1 LGIIYKGE
9 IMEQIFAKGI
19 QEMGVF
25 TKGFFIA
32 LLSLGLMAC
41 GQSQDTEKADGAD
54 KAAPLEDSQQSDP
67 SSAAGPAFWKL
78 SDDDTTIYLF
88 GTVHILHKDINWK
101 NDALET
107 AWNASP
113 TIYFETDTGEEGQ
126 QKIAAMIPQI
136 GLNAPGVTLQSF
148 FTDEQWALIEEA
160 AAELSLP
167 IQSFQ
172 NMRPWLVGVL
182 LSVQMIMADGGDPE
196 SGVETILRA
205 DALAAGKSIRYFESV
220 EQQIG
225 FFADMSDEDAAE
237 LLYEGLVFY
246 NENPGYFQLLVDE
259 WLAGNVD
266 AIADIM
272 IEGLSGPDNV
282 AEVLLYSRNRNWVEE
297 LSRLMNEEE
306 GVFFVAVGAGHLAGE
321 KSVQDYLQQQGF
333 TVERQ

>member
-1 LGIIYKGE
+1 
-9 IMEQIFAKGI
+9 
-19 QEMGVF
+19 MGVLI
-25 TKGFFIA
+25 KGFFVI
-32 LLSLGLMAC
+32 LLSIGLIAC
-41 GQSQDTEKADGAD
+41 ERPQDTQKTEADDKTEPVEKA
-54 KAAPLEDSQQSDP
+54 QQS
-67 SSAAGPAFWKL
+67 SQSNATGPALWKL
-78 SDDDTTIYLF
+78 SDGDTTIYLF
-88 GTVHILHKDINWK
+88 GTVHILHKDIEWK
-101 NDALET
+101 NEPLEA
-107 AWNASP
+107 AWHASP
-113 TIYFETDTGEEGQ
+113 TIYFETDTSEEGQ

-136 GLNAPGVTLQSF
+136 GLNPPGVSLQSF
-148 FTDEQWALIEEA
+148 FTDAQWALIEETA
-160 AAELSLP
+160 TKLNLP

-182 LSVQMIMADGGDPE
+182 LSVQMIMADGGDPD

-205 DALAAGKSIRYFESV
+205 DAVAAGKSIRYFESV
-220 EQQIG
+220 EQQLG

-246 NENPGYFQLLVDE
+246 NENPGYFQKLVDE

-272 IEGLSGPDNV
+272 IEGLAGPDNV

-297 LSRLMNEEE
+297 LTRLMNEEE

>member
-1 LGIIYKGE
+1 MSVLVKSLFVI
-9 IMEQIFAKGI
+9 
-19 QEMGVF
+19 
-25 TKGFFIA
+25 
-32 LLSLGLMAC
+32 LLSIGLIAC
-41 GQSQDTEKADGAD
+41 DRPQDTAKTDVTDKSASAD
-54 KAAPLEDSQQSDP
+54 KAQQAPET
-67 SSAAGPAFWKL
+67 SATGPALWKL
-78 SDDDTTIYLF
+78 SDQDTTIYLF
-88 GTVHILHKDINWK
+88 GTVHILHKDIDWK
-101 NDALET
+101 NEVLEA

-113 TIYFETDTGEEGQ
+113 IVYFETDTSEEGQ
-126 QKIAAMIPQI
+126 QQIAAMIPQI

-148 FTDEQWALIEEA
+148 FTDEQWALIEQSA
-160 AAELSLP
+160 TKLNLP

-220 EQQIG
+220 EQQLG
-225 FFADMSDEDAAE
+225 FFADMSDEDAAQ

-246 NENPGYFQLLVDE
+246 NENPGYFQKLVDE
-259 WLAGNVD
+259 WLAGNVV

-272 IEGLSGPDNV
+272 IEGLAGPDNV

-297 LSRLMNEEE
+297 LTRLMNEEQ

-321 KSVQDYLQQQGF
+321 KSVQDYLQQAGF